1 MMATEE
7 EKTQI
12 KEMIESF
19 YKYAQISINWNLEI
33 NEQVAEVFGIMI
45 KETTKCSKAFGWV
58 PKPPGGRA
66 SIFWLVM
73 QLGRGVFNHHLHR
86 ISFTCA
92 RGVIYKWGRQLE
104 LASMELFAGRLQK
117 WA

>member
-1 MMATEE
+1 MASEE
-7 EKTQI
+7 EKAQL

-19 YKYAQISINWNLEI
+19 YKYAHVPMTWNLEV

-66 SIFWLVM
+66 SIIWLVM
-73 QLGRGVFNHHLHR
+73 QLGRGVFNHYMHR
-86 ISFTCA
+86 ISFTCV
-92 RGVIYKWGRQLE
+92 RGVIYQWGEQLK
-104 LASMELFAGRLQK
+104 LASMGLFARRLAK